1 MRAPKSFRLA
11 PALAYDV
18 LMRTSFQFQFQ
29 LSRATR
35 LGLGLAGV
43 CAALVLASGCAGR
56 PEAPIIELQQGP
68 IAAQTAARLDALLP
82 ADVLLV
88 GEQHD
93 AAEHQHIEQEVISAL
108 AARGLLVAVALEMA
122 DAGASTAA
130 LKPSAT
136 EEQVRR
142 ALQWDHKGWPWR
154 AYGPAVMTAV
164 RAGVPVLGGNLPR
177 ADISATMADS
187 RYDTRLSGPALKAQQ
202 QKIRLGHCLLLPE
215 QQITPMTRIQIAKD
229 ISMAHTLEQLVVPGK
244 TVVLLTGNG
253 HADRLLG
260 VPQHLQAD
268 LKAKSIHLRAQDS
281 TGSSTD
287 SAEAF
292 DAVWATPAV
301 AQKDYCAELKEQMQ
315 NKQMPAMGE

>member
-1 MRAPKSFRLA
+1 MRIFSVFHSSP
-11 PALAYDV
+11 
-18 LMRTSFQFQFQ
+18 
-29 LSRATR
+29 ATR
-35 LGLGLAGV
+35 LGLGLTGA
-43 CAALVLASGCAGR
+43 CAALLLAGGCAGR

-68 IAAQTAARLDALLP
+68 IAAQTAARLNALLP

-93 AAEHQHIEQEVISAL
+93 AAEHQHIEQEVIAAL
-108 AARGLLVAVALEMA
+108 AARGQLVGVALEMA

-142 ALQWDHKGWPWR
+142 ALQWDDKGWPWR

-164 RAGVPVLGGNLPR
+164 HAGVPVLGANLPR
-177 ADISATMADS
+177 TKMATAMADS

-260 VPQHLQAD
+260 VPQHLSAD
-268 LKAKSIHLRAQDS
+268 VKAKSIHLRAGEGASADS
-281 TGSSTD
+281 L
-287 SAEAF
+287 EAF
-292 DAVWATPAV
+292 DSVWATPAV
-301 AQKDYCAELKEQMQ
+301 PDTDYCADLKEQMQ
-315 NKQMPAMGE
+315 HKPMATPGQ